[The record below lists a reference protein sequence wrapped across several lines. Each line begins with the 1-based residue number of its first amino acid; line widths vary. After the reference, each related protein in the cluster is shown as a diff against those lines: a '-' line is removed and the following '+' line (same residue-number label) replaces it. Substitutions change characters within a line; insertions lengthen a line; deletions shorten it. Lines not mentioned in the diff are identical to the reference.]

1 MKKFICAVF
10 ILFALFMTLT
20 GCNLDKETYTVKKV
34 MIDVN
39 GESILLEINKDTL
52 QIYPGVTNAINSIGN
67 KIVIKNNEC
76 IFNGNETKRMKS
88 IIDFDDE
95 CDEYYIKFSELPP
108 IIFKGSKILD
118 NEIYIYI
125 PVNKTLSC
133 LIYEK
138 NK

>member
-1 MKKFICAVF
+1 MKKIICAVF
-10 ILFALFMTLT
+10 IWFALFMTFT
-20 GCNLDKETYTVKKV
+20 GCNSDKETYTVEKV

-52 QIYPGVTNAINSIGN
+52 KEYPGVGNAINSIGN
-67 KIVIKNNEC
+67 KIVIKDNEC
-76 IFNGNETKRMKS
+76 IFNGDETKSMKS

-95 CDEYYIKFSELPP
+95 FDEYYIKFAELPP
-108 IIFKGSKILD
+108 IIIKGSKILD

-125 PVNKTLSC
+125 PVNKTLSY